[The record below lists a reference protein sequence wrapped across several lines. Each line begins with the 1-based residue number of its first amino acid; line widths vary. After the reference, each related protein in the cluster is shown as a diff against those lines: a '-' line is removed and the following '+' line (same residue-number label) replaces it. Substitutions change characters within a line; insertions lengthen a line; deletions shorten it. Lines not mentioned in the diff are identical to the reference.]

1 VRRSSAYG
9 PALDERITRPESIA
23 ERIAETYAAESRRV
37 LATIREHRI
46 PYEVPSQS
54 ELPERLDAVLHV
66 VYLVY
71 NAGYSATSG
80 QEHIRRDLAATAVS
94 LRRIIVDVLSDPEAT
109 DLLALLLLHESR
121 TAARTDVHGDA
132 IRR

>member
-1 VRRSSAYG
+1 LRVVCGLTTEEIARSFLVPVEMMKKRLWRAK
-9 PALDERITRPESIA
+9 
-23 ERIAETYAAESRRV
+23 
-37 LATIREHRI
+37 ATIREHRI

-66 VYLVY
+66 VYVVY

-80 QEHIRRDLAATAVS
+80 QEHLRRDLAATAVS

-109 DLLALLLLHESR
+109 GLLALLLLHESR